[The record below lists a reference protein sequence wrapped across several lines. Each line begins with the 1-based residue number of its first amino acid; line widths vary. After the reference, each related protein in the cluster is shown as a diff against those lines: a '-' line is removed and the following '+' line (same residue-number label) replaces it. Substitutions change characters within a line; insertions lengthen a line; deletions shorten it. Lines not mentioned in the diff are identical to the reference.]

1 MNKSDF
7 LYCVAHPNQICN
19 FDSAE
24 LKNIIDQYP
33 YFQTAHLL
41 YAAHL
46 SKTNDVLFHEQV
58 KFTAAHIHDR
68 SVLYW
73 LIVNADKKEESQIAT
88 AENHSA
94 VHEIIEEIPI
104 AEEISTTEVFESQIA
119 VELEQTLPA
128 ETVEKNEISEENHAM
143 ELPGEVSEILETED
157 NFVAE
162 APVETEE
169 KTMVSA
175 EPEHKNQPIDSFL
188 LGLIGKTVQS
198 YKVYQPQQENA
209 EETSCIEEIPL
220 AEAEEKTTDR
230 KSDIIDKFIKEEPR
244 ISTPKKE
251 FFNPVNMAENS
262 SVDSNDIVTETLA
275 KIYAAQGLNQKAIGI
290 YEKLI
295 LVNPEK
301 STYFA
306 AQIENLTLNLKK

>member
-7 LYCVAHPNQICN
+7 LYCVAHPDQICN
-19 FDSAE
+19 FDSGD
-24 LKNIIDQYP
+24 LKNILDQYP

-73 LIVNADKKEESQIAT
+73 LIVNAGKKEEASLPVEKTVYEAIET
-88 AENHSA
+88 PEAEA
-94 VHEIIEEIPI
+94 PETETVHDSIEIPASVELSPEPVI
-104 AEEISTTEVFESQIA
+104 EMAEELPVTVETSEPLIQQEA
-119 VELEQTLPA
+119 VEN
-128 ETVEKNEISEENHAM
+128 V
-143 ELPGEVSEILETED
+143 ETESD
-157 NFVAE
+157 ILAE
-162 APVETEE
+162 SPVETEE
-169 KTMVSA
+169 KTVLPMES
-175 EPEHKNQPIDSFL
+175 EPKNKPIDSFL

-198 YKVYQPQQENA
+198 YKVYQPQQELP
-209 EETSCIEEIPL
+209 EEIPTPDF
-220 AEAEEKTTDR
+220 EEENSSQ
-230 KSDIIDKFIKEEPR
+230 KSAIIDKFIKEEPR

-262 SVDSNDIVTETLA
+262 NMDSNDIVSETLA

>member
-7 LYCVAHPNQICN
+7 LYCVAHPDQICN

-24 LKNIIDQYP
+24 IKNIIDQYP

-73 LIVNADKKEESQIAT
+73 LIVNADKKGEPSITVE
-88 AENHSA
+88 ENH
-94 VHEIIEEIPI
+94 IIAP
-104 AEEISTTEVFESQIA
+104 
-119 VELEQTLPA
+119 
-128 ETVEKNEISEENHAM
+128 EISEEFPIVEEVSTSDFFETQVPVEAAQESVIEITEEITSSEEKGSV
-143 ELPGEVSEILETED
+143 ELQPEVSENLEPE
-157 NFVAE
+157 NKICAE
-162 APVETEE
+162 ASFETEE
-169 KTMVSA
+169 KTIVSA

-198 YKVYQPQQENA
+198 YKVYQPQQEKT
-209 EETSCIEEIPL
+209 EETNLKTETSPVGTEED
-220 AEAEEKTTDR
+220 ATVR

-251 FFNPVNMAENS
+251 FFNPVNMAEYSN
-262 SVDSNDIVTETLA
+262 VDSNDIVSETLA

-306 AQIENLTLNLKK
+306 AQIENLTLNSKK